1 MREVTVLGVFCNM
14 KKNIFLQSALKALVI
29 STIGL
34 SAMQAQAAD
43 LNICA
48 GENEMPYS
56 NIKKE
61 GFENEIAQIIGK
73 ALNRSVNF
81 VFWKDARLVER
92 DYLNK
97 GKCDVMMGVD
107 KFDHPDPRMRISTMI
122 KTDAYYKSA
131 YVFITR
137 EDREIDISSW
147 NDALIKERNFRIGMM
162 HDSPGKVML
171 LQLDRFEDMFDYFAE
186 KQKYQSTRNR
196 ALRVDPQEIVNDVA
210 TKYVHAANL
219 WGPDAGRYV
228 KASKVP
234 LKMQV
239 IKDDAV
245 KSNGEKVPMHYEI
258 AMGVRKD
265 DTALL
270 QDLNRAIK
278 EKHDEIEAV
287 LKREGIPLLAISGT

>member
-1 MREVTVLGVFCNM
+1 M
-14 KKNIFLQSALKALVI
+14 KKSIFLQSVLKSLVI
-29 STIGL
+29 GAL
-34 SAMQAQAAD
+34 SISAVQAQAAD

-48 GENEMPYS
+48 GESEMPYS
-56 NIKKE
+56 NLKKE
-61 GFENEIAQIIGK
+61 GFENDIAEIIGK
-73 ALNRSVNF
+73 ALNRKVNF

-107 KFDHPDPRMRISTMI
+107 KSDPVDPRMRISTML

-137 EDREIDISSW
+137 KDREIDISSW
-147 NDALIKERNFRIGMM
+147 NDALIKNHDFRIGMM

-171 LQLDRFEDMFDYFAE
+171 LQLDRFDDMFDYFAE

-196 ALRVDPQEIVNDVA
+196 AIRVEPQEIVNDVA
-210 TKYVHAANL
+210 TKYVHSANL

-270 QDLNRAIK
+270 QDLNRVIK
-278 EKHDEIEAV
+278 EKQAEIEAV
-287 LKREGIPLLAISGT
+287 LINEGIPLLPISGGK

>member
-1 MREVTVLGVFCNM
+1 M
-14 KKNIFLQSALKALVI
+14 KNSTFLQSVLKSLVI
-29 STIGL
+29 GALGI
-34 SAMQAQAAD
+34 SAVQAQAAD

-56 NIKKE
+56 NLKKE
-61 GFENEIAQIIGK
+61 GFENEIAEIIGK
-73 ALNRSVNF
+73 ALNRKVNF

-107 KFDHPDPRMRISTMI
+107 KYDHPDPRMRISTML

-137 EDREIDISSW
+137 KDREIDISSW
-147 NDALIKERNFRIGMM
+147 NDALIKNHDFRIGMM

-171 LQLDRFEDMFDYFAE
+171 LQLDRFDDMFDYFAE

-196 ALRVDPQEIVNDVA
+196 AIRVEPQEIVNDVA
-210 TKYVHAANL
+210 TKYVHSANL

-278 EKHDEIEAV
+278 EKQAEIEAV
-287 LKREGIPLLAISGT
+287 LINEGIPLLPISGAK

>member
-1 MREVTVLGVFCNM
+1 M
-14 KKNIFLQSALKALVI
+14 KKSTFLQSVLKSLVI
-29 STIGL
+29 GAVSL
-34 SAMQAQAAD
+34 SALQAQAAD

-48 GENEMPYS
+48 GESEMPYS
-56 NIKKE
+56 NLKKE
-61 GFENEIAQIIGK
+61 GFENDIAEIIGK
-73 ALNRSVNF
+73 ALNRKVNF

-97 GKCDVMMGVD
+97 GKCDVMMGID
-107 KFDHPDPRMRISTMI
+107 KYDHPDPRMRISTML

-137 EDREIDISSW
+137 KDREIDISSW
-147 NDALIKERNFRIGMM
+147 NDALIKNHDFRIGMM

-171 LQLDRFEDMFDYFAE
+171 LQLDRFDDMFDYFAE

-196 ALRVDPQEIVNDVA
+196 AIRVEPQEIVNDVA
-210 TKYVHAANL
+210 TKYVHSANL

-228 KASKVP
+228 RASKVP

-258 AMGVRKD
+258 AMGVRKA

-278 EKHDEIEAV
+278 EKHTEIEAV
-287 LKREGIPLLAISGT
+287 LINEGIPLLPISGS

>member
-1 MREVTVLGVFCNM
+1 M
-14 KKNIFLQSALKALVI
+14 KKSTFLQSILKSLVI
-29 STIGL
+29 GAVSL
-34 SAMQAQAAD
+34 SAVQAQAAD

-48 GENEMPYS
+48 GESEMPYS
-56 NIKKE
+56 NLKKE
-61 GFENEIAQIIGK
+61 GFENDIAEIIGK
-73 ALNRSVNF
+73 ALNRKVNF

-97 GKCDVMMGVD
+97 GKCDVMMGID
-107 KFDHPDPRMRISTMI
+107 KYDHPDPRMRISTML

-137 EDREIDISSW
+137 KDREIDISSW
-147 NDALIKERNFRIGMM
+147 NDALIKNHDFRIGMM

-171 LQLDRFEDMFDYFAE
+171 LQLDRFDDMFDYFAE

-196 ALRVDPQEIVNDVA
+196 AIRVEPQEIVNDVA
-210 TKYVHAANL
+210 TKYVHSANL

-228 KASKVP
+228 RASKVP

-258 AMGVRKD
+258 AMGVRKA

-278 EKHDEIEAV
+278 EKHTEIEAV
-287 LKREGIPLLAISGT
+287 LINEGIPLLPISGS

>member
-1 MREVTVLGVFCNM
+1 M
-14 KKNIFLQSALKALVI
+14 KKSIFLQSVLKSLVI
-29 STIGL
+29 GAL
-34 SAMQAQAAD
+34 SISAVQAQAAD

-48 GENEMPYS
+48 GESEMPYS
-56 NIKKE
+56 NLKKE
-61 GFENEIAQIIGK
+61 GFENDIAEIIGK
-73 ALNRSVNF
+73 ALNRKVNF

-107 KFDHPDPRMRISTMI
+107 KSDPVDPRMRISTML

-137 EDREIDISSW
+137 KDREIDISSW
-147 NDALIKERNFRIGMM
+147 NDALLKNHDFRIGMM

-171 LQLDRFEDMFDYFAE
+171 LQLDRFDDMFDYFAE

-196 ALRVDPQEIVNDVA
+196 AIRVEPQEIVNDVA
-210 TKYVHAANL
+210 TKYVHSANL

-270 QDLNRAIK
+270 QDLNRVIK
-278 EKHDEIEAV
+278 EKQAEIEAV
-287 LKREGIPLLAISGT
+287 LINEGIPLLPISGGK

>member
-1 MREVTVLGVFCNM
+1 M
-14 KKNIFLQSALKALVI
+14 KKSIFLQSVLKALVV
-29 STIGL
+29 SAIGM
-34 SAMQAQAAD
+34 SAMQAHAAD

-48 GENEMPYS
+48 GESEMPYS
-56 NIKKE
+56 NLKKE
-61 GFENEIAQIIGK
+61 GFENDIAEIIGK
-73 ALNRSVNF
+73 ALNRKVNF
-81 VFWKDARLVER
+81 VFWKDPRLVER

-147 NDALIKERNFRIGMM
+147 NDVLIKERNFRIGMM

-171 LQLDRFEDMFDYFAE
+171 LQLDRFDDMFDYFAE

-210 TKYVHAANL
+210 TKYIHAAHL

-258 AMGVRKD
+258 AMGLRKD

-278 EKHDEIEAV
+278 EKQSEIEAV
-287 LKREGIPLLAISGT
+287 LKREGIPLLPISGS

>member
-1 MREVTVLGVFCNM
+1 M
-14 KKNIFLQSALKALVI
+14 KKSIFLQSALKALVI
-29 STIGL
+29 GAFSI
-34 SAMQAQAAD
+34 SAVQVQAAD

-56 NIKKE
+56 NLKKE
-61 GFENEIAQIIGK
+61 GFENEIAEIIGK
-73 ALNRSVNF
+73 ALNRKVNF
-81 VFWKDARLVER
+81 VFWKDPRLVER

-107 KFDHPDPRMRISTMI
+107 KFDHPDPRMRISSMI

-196 ALRVDPQEIVNDVA
+196 ALRVEPQEIVNDVA
-210 TKYVHAANL
+210 TKHIHAANL

-239 IKDDAV
+239 IKDDAI

-258 AMGVRKD
+258 AMGLRKD

-278 EKHDEIEAV
+278 EKQSDIEAV
-287 LKREGIPLLAISGT
+287 LKREGIPLLPISGT

>member
-1 MREVTVLGVFCNM
+1 M
-14 KKNIFLQSALKALVI
+14 KKSTFLQSVLKSLVI
-29 STIGL
+29 GAL
-34 SAMQAQAAD
+34 SISAAQAQAAD

-56 NIKKE
+56 NLKKE
-61 GFENEIAQIIGK
+61 GFENEIAEIIGK
-73 ALNRSVNF
+73 ALNRKVNF
-81 VFWKDARLVER
+81 VYWKDARLVER

-107 KFDHPDPRMRISTMI
+107 KYDHPDPRMRISTML

-137 EDREIDISSW
+137 KDREIDISSW
-147 NDALIKERNFRIGMM
+147 NDALIKNHDFRIGMM

-171 LQLDRFEDMFDYFAE
+171 LQLDRFDDMFDYFAE

-196 ALRVDPQEIVNDVA
+196 AIRVEPQEIVNDVA
-210 TKYVHAANL
+210 TKYVHSANL

-278 EKHDEIEAV
+278 EKHAEIEAV
-287 LKREGIPLLAISGT
+287 LMNEGIPLLPISGGK

>member
-1 MREVTVLGVFCNM
+1 MHKKPFLRSVL
-14 KKNIFLQSALKALVI
+14 KSLVI
-29 STIGL
+29 GTIGL

-48 GENEMPYS
+48 GESEMPYS
-56 NIKKE
+56 NLKKE
-61 GFENEIAQIIGK
+61 GFENDIAEIIGK
-73 ALNRSVNF
+73 ALNRKVNF

-92 DYLNK
+92 DYLSK

-107 KFDHPDPRMRISTMI
+107 KFDHPDPRMRISTML

-137 EDREIDISSW
+137 KDREIDISSW
-147 NDALIKERNFRIGMM
+147 NDALIKNHDFRIGML

-171 LQLDRFEDMFDYFAE
+171 LQLDRFDDMFDYFAE

-196 ALRVDPQEIVNDVA
+196 ALRVEPQEIVNDVA
-210 TKYVHAANL
+210 TKYVHSANL

-245 KSNGEKVPMHYEI
+245 KANGEKVPMHYEI
-258 AMGVRKD
+258 AMGLRKD

-278 EKHDEIEAV
+278 EKQAEIEAV
-287 LKREGIPLLAISGT
+287 LINEGIPLLPISGGK